1 MGNSTGQSTL
11 LVMGISHHDT
21 DVDQRAK
28 LAWSI
33 EKQRIILATIKGLTG
48 VLECVVLVTC
58 NRCECIIRASST
70 EAILAW
76 WNALIEP
83 LGLSF
88 YVHRDLK
95 AIHHLLKTSCGL
107 DAKILGEP
115 QILGQLKRA
124 YQCARETHACHAALG
139 VLMDQVMHHARQIR
153 LSAALGDYVISLPVL
168 CYREIVSFY
177 DVSRPLH
184 ILCLGAGKVI
194 QSQVRLLSDK
204 LKARFSLVTREPD
217 KVNAFASVY
226 DMKVCSYQDMPTILA
241 HVDVVISAT
250 SSQNILIHAEDVKTC
265 NSCLFLDLA
274 VPRDIDPGVDSL
286 DGLTLRHMDD
296 FSVALQGNQLKR
308 EHAANKALFMIGE
321 ACERLYHMWL
331 MRVDNPK
338 VRAFRAHVERSREN
352 VCAWIKSALSHGEDV
367 KIVLAQARVMFIKEL
382 RGSFQAFSIPE
393 DLWVEDLSSEVY
405 SIEDV
410 HSVEMVLYQWSQK
423 LLHKPTQWLK
433 SQRLK
438 DLSALCT

>member
-1 MGNSTGQSTL
+1 MVNSIGRSML
-11 LVMGISHHDT
+11 LVIGISHHDA

-33 EKQRIILATIKGLTG
+33 EEQRSILATIKGLSG

-58 NRCECIIRASST
+58 NRCECIVRAVSI
-70 EAILAW
+70 EAVLAW
-76 WNALIEP
+76 WDALIQP

-88 YVHRDLK
+88 YVHQDQK

-124 YQCARETHACHAALG
+124 YQCARETGACHAALG
-139 VLMDQVMHHARQIR
+139 VLMDQVIHHTRQIR

-177 DVSRPLH
+177 DVSKPLH

-204 LKARFSLVTREPD
+204 LKAHFSLVTREPD

-226 DMKVCSYQDMPTILA
+226 DMKVCSYKDMPSILA

-250 SSQNILIHAEDVKTC
+250 SSQNILIHAADVKAC

-274 VPRDIDPGVDSL
+274 VPRDIDPGINFL

-296 FSVALQGNQLKR
+296 FSVTLQGNQLKR
-308 EHAANKALFMIGE
+308 EHAANKALFMISE
-321 ACERLYHMWL
+321 ACERLYQMWL

-352 VCAWIKSALSHGEDV
+352 VSAWVRSTLSHNEDINDV
-367 KIVLAQARVMFIKEL
+367 FKEARLMFTKEL

-393 DLWVEDLSSEVY
+393 NLWVDDLSSEVY
-405 SIEDV
+405 TIEDV
-410 HSVEMVLYQWSQK
+410 HSVDLVLYQWSQR
-423 LLHKPTQWLK
+423 LLHRPTQWLK
-433 SQRLK
+433 SQQFK
-438 DLSALCT
+438 DLLVLST